1 MVHAY
6 AEVKSLQAGCCG
18 KVSFPDA
25 SGLSATKDTCW
36 ESVAVVLPLVIWG
49 ASLLDRTQVVVLHG
63 PVHLAN
69 VSGLTDHILGM
80 FGTCTHSS
88 EIITDDV
95 QRAAA
100 PCLFLTFRNLQG

>member
-1 MVHAY
+1 M
-6 AEVKSLQAGCCG
+6 
-18 KVSFPDA
+18 SFPDA

-100 PCLFLTFRNLQG
+100 PCLFLTFRNL

>member
-6 AEVKSLQAGCCG
+6 AGVKPLQAGCCG

-63 PVHLAN
+63 PVHLAH

-80 FGTCTHSS
+80 LVHARTAARSLQTTCNVLLRRVFS
-88 EIITDDV
+88 
-95 QRAAA
+95 
-100 PCLFLTFRNLQG
+100 